1 MNRLSHSFTA
11 YVDIIVFCYIRF
23 NRGLTFALSLYLVC
37 SIKICVCISLLK
49 EYEFFLFL
57 LLIMSSL
64 YSFLIRSFP
73 AFYLILFYIR
83 QSADHTGAGVGL
95 QTRQCLRNIRCNC
108 SDSSFIRIWR
118 DTPGI
123 WGQLFFLLLLHFI
136 LVYFLLF
143 TSKLPPL
150 FLN

>member
-1 MNRLSHSFTA
+1 MIWSYAVKLCDRRVTSISTA
-11 YVDIIVFCYIRF
+11 
-23 NRGLTFALSLYLVC
+23 LYN
-37 SIKICVCISLLK
+37 
-49 EYEFFLFL
+49 FL
-57 LLIMSSL
+57 LLEDHTSSIL
-64 YSFLIRSFP
+64 PLLLSHLPHHSKLLQIFIPSLPSNPPSYLLSFFLTSFLPSF
-73 AFYLILFYIR
+73 FYIR
-83 QSADHTGAGVGL
+83 QSADHTGAGVSL

-123 WGQLFFLLLLHFI
+123 WGQLFFLLLLYFI

-143 TSKLPPL
+143 ASKLPPL